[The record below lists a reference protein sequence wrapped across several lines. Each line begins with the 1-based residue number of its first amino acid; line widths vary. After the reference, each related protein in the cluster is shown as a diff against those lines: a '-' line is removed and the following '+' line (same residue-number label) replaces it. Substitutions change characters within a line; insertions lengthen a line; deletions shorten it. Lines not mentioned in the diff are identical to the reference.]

1 MQLTQ
6 CLKVKYFSSWKSKSI
21 KSDTDIIYTVGRNEE
36 KMQSSASSVHQF
48 LSSSAILINMLIN
61 PVIDL
66 TVSDNCK
73 EQAEIKS

>member
-1 MQLTQ
+1 
-6 CLKVKYFSSWKSKSI
+6 
-21 KSDTDIIYTVGRNEE
+21 
-36 KMQSSASSVHQF
+36 MQSSASSVHQF